1 MGVSFYVAFE
11 NSIKKPPFEIRHA
24 IYLAFRPT
32 GDYTLITHNSQYVSS
47 SFQVDIKGFTRICGM
62 ENNKRFANE
71 IEAT

>member
-32 GDYTLITHNSQYVSS
+32 GDYSLITQFTLHSTPCFSQVHHKNIMIDTMS
-47 SFQVDIKGFTRICGM
+47 SFHDFVFV
-62 ENNKRFANE
+62 
-71 IEAT
+71 

>member
-32 GDYTLITHNSQYVSS
+32 GDYSLITQFTLHSTPCFSGSSQKHHDRYHE
-47 SFQVDIKGFTRICGM
+47 FLP
-62 ENNKRFANE
+62 RFCFCL
-71 IEAT
+71 TKDL